1 MQTNVQEFY
10 RQNVRPMS
18 EAERLKLAALIIN
31 EITETSVAGD
41 GSAPKSERKKGSIRE
56 LFGKGRSGDP
66 NGSDNERIDA
76 DLARAYLDTHDD
88 E

>member
-1 MQTNVQEFY
+1 
-10 RQNVRPMS
+10 MS

-31 EITETSVAGD
+31 EITEMSVAGD
-41 GSAPKSERKKGSIRE
+41 GSASNTERKKGSIRE

>member
-31 EITETSVAGD
+31 EITETSVTGVD
-41 GSAPKSERKKGSIRE
+41 GASESERGKGDIRKF
-56 LFGKGRSGDP
+56 FGKWKSGDP